1 MVDFKFREE
10 NNEKRCDQHVTSTG
24 QKKKSE
30 SPRGIEPETFRSP
43 LRYSNHWAT
52 MGLWRAGP
60 YTNTSQEPWKWL
72 SSHESFVAQPV
83 RASDRS
89 TEGHRFNFCWGLR
102 FFLCSVL
109 VTCWSHHLSWLLLFP
124 VITEL
129 VCLLKFAQAP
139 FHRTWLHTVS
149 K

>member
-1 MVDFKFREE
+1 MVDFNFREE
-10 NNEKRCDQHVTSTG
+10 NNGKRCDQHVTSTG
-24 QKKKSE
+24 QKKRSE
-30 SPRGIEPETFRSP
+30 SPRRIEPETFRSP

-52 MGLWRAGP
+52 MDLWRAGP
-60 YTNTSQEPWKWL
+60 YTNTSNEPCKWL

-83 RASDRS
+83 RVSDRC
-89 TEGHRFNFCWGLR
+89 TEGYRFNSCQGLR

-109 VTCWSHHLSWLLLFP
+109 VITSLIMTIVVP
-124 VITEL
+124 VIAEL